1 MPQKVA
7 QLSVADNLCKLAREF
22 ESGDKVMS
30 AAIRRE
36 FKVKSKNDVTR
47 VVVYLMEII
56 GSRDEQFKALQRDNT
71 DLKEILKLNDI
82 NLEEE
87 YDKLDK
93 KEKVDGTTTSSAA
106 GSNGMAATGT
116 NQDLGTGGAT
126 VASNPIGAV
135 NVTT

>member
-1 MPQKVA
+1 MPKKVV
-7 QLSVADNLCKLAREF
+7 QLSVADNLCKLASEF

-36 FKVKSKNDVTR
+36 FKVKSKNDLTR
-47 VVVYLMEII
+47 TVVYLMEII

-71 DLKEILKLNDI
+71 DLKEILKLHDI

-93 KEKVDGTTTSSAA
+93 KEKVDGTTSSVA
-106 GSNGMAATGT
+106 GSNGMATTGT

-126 VASNPIGAV
+126 VNSSTADGTV
-135 NVTT
+135 